1 MFVSQPPLA
10 AHAWR
15 LPAPG
20 RAGETTAATTTAVTA
35 GEERSSLWA
44 GPGNSYLR
52 FMDGYDA
59 AAGCSRPVGELME
72 GLERGW
78 VASGLGSEV
87 EWTGAKLVLGEC
99 VTREEILERVRGE
112 GGLGL
117 ERLAIG

>member
-1 MFVSQPPLA
+1 V
-10 AHAWR
+10 
-15 LPAPG
+15 
-20 RAGETTAATTTAVTA
+20 TAATA
-35 GEERSSLWA
+35 GEERSSRWA

-59 AAGCSRPVGELME
+59 AAGCSRLVGRLME

-78 VASGLGSEV
+78 VASGLGREV

-112 GGLGL
+112 GGWGW
-117 ERLAIG
+117 RG